1 MLLRQPVE
9 PSEDHLLGT
18 ISLVQSSR
26 LPAHPLVL
34 NVVLAEYRHDGD
46 INVCVT
52 HRSPPE
58 SKRLFYTSVSLLLS
72 CIQCYESFKFL
83 ISSRY
88 DILLLLCYYYLLVTS
103 YKFLLI
109 FNFSWEHEKCYLII
123 PKTKIF

>member
-1 MLLRQPVE
+1 MWVLLRQPVE

-52 HRSPPE
+52 HSPYPLDFRSM
-58 SKRLFYTSVSLLLS
+58 RLSVGPV
-72 CIQCYESFKFL
+72 K
-83 ISSRY
+83 
-88 DILLLLCYYYLLVTS
+88 LCYSNIKKKGRIYLGS
-103 YKFLLI
+103 K
-109 FNFSWEHEKCYLII
+109 S
-123 PKTKIF
+123 